1 MSGLR
6 MPGPVARRDFFLCF
20 GSQLI
25 RPCSPLGRPHLPR
38 GLNHMFYNTTIL
50 YVFPYFYTSTFSS
63 QQWACFTDELTLDF
77 VGARLERAAAISR
90 HQGRHPSFDVL
101 WEKESLKRTL
111 CLIWYVIMHD
121 VSCTDYMPFLVPC
134 FIYIRVYIRY
144 IYIYIYYTY
153 FPGLFCTILASHEHW
168 TCDIICGYYMQ
179 GQNLRQFL
187 RIHFELQK
195 HRNQQQRGR
204 TILRLP
210 PIMNSWRRFCY
221 YALER
226 CVVCSALW
234 LKAETRQIMSRKGCF
249 FALANA
255 SFFHVSWRTS
265 IRYDMSCS
273 EKGVDLLI

>member
-1 MSGLR
+1 MTGGSEVQYVVLFRSGRKFQKGFFQKNYSFQICRGMFVGMSGLR

-111 CLIWYVIMHD
+111 CLI
-121 VSCTDYMPFLVPC
+121 
-134 FIYIRVYIRY
+134 
-144 IYIYIYYTY
+144 
-153 FPGLFCTILASHEHW
+153 
-168 TCDIICGYYMQ
+168 
-179 GQNLRQFL
+179 
-187 RIHFELQK
+187 
-195 HRNQQQRGR
+195 
-204 TILRLP
+204 
-210 PIMNSWRRFCY
+210 
-221 YALER
+221 
-226 CVVCSALW
+226 
-234 LKAETRQIMSRKGCF
+234 
-249 FALANA
+249 
-255 SFFHVSWRTS
+255 
-265 IRYDMSCS
+265 
-273 EKGVDLLI
+273 